1 MGELSVFIS
10 YSRIDANF
18 AWDVALTLRE
28 LNINVWMD
36 QLDIAP
42 GEHWDR
48 AIHAALKNC
57 THLLV
62 IHSQASFTSNNVWD
76 EWSYFLNRRKPVVP
90 LIIETVELPFRLERV
105 QYIDFVHLPFK
116 RAIDQLL
123 NILLPHNRELL
134 ETDTVEMHTFPEL
147 DDLDIT
153 QEAHPDRWQDRSGN
167 DHMYDDTSTQHLA
180 RRGGR
185 RNRYGK
191 R

>member
-10 YSRIDANF
+10 YSREDANF

-28 LNINVWMD
+28 LGIDVWID

-57 THLLV
+57 THMLV
-62 IHSQASFTSNNVWD
+62 VHSAASFTSNNVWD
-76 EWSYFLNRRKPVVP
+76 EWSYFLNRRKPVIP
-90 LIIETVELPFRLERV
+90 LLIESVELPFRLERV
-105 QYIDFVHLPFK
+105 QYIDFVRLPFK
-116 RAIDQLL
+116 RAVDQLL
-123 NILLPHNRELL
+123 HILLPHQRELL
-134 ETDTVEMHTFPEL
+134 ETDTVEMQTFPEL
-147 DDLDIT
+147 EDLEIT
-153 QEAHPDRWQDRSGN
+153 QEAYTDAWQERSGT
-167 DHMYDDTSTQHLA
+167 DHRYDDAVQP
-180 RRGGR
+180 RGR